1 MQIARWS
8 AICIAVVFAA
18 GCAMQAGKP
27 TNAVHS
33 IVLAAP
39 AASELSALK
48 TGGKGAP
55 LQVGIGREIPGSQ
68 QSIRLHDLA
77 WKKVDGV
84 YRTTISVQSVT
95 ARSVRV
101 GMRLNK
107 TVTQLECSF
116 KGSNAVSAAALLVPG
131 TDVYWSPVID
141 GDIALME
148 LNAPAIPNQDVVL
161 EIKSVS
167 HIG

>member
-1 MQIARWS
+1 MHS
-8 AICIAVVFAA
+8 
-18 GCAMQAGKP
+18 GNP

-39 AASELSALK
+39 SSSELSALK

-55 LQVGIGREIPGSQ
+55 LQVGIGREVPLAQRSV
-68 QSIRLHDLA
+68 RLHDLA
-77 WKKVDGV
+77 WKKIDGV
-84 YRTTISVQSVT
+84 YRATISVQSMT
-95 ARSVRV
+95 ARSLRV

-107 TVTQLECSF
+107 NAPLECSF
-116 KGSNAVSAAALLVPG
+116 KGSAAVSAAALVVQG

-141 GDIALME
+141 GDTAWIE
-148 LNAPAIPNQDVVL
+148 LNAPTIPNQDVVL